1 MYPTMLLKSNGDVIS
16 SDVEYAKSMF
26 KQAKGL
32 MFRRSIPDSYAMVF
46 IFSSLKKISLHMLF
60 VPFPLDVLFLNE
72 DKRIV
77 KITTLRSWIGITDSG
92 EKIRYVIELPSCTIA
107 SNDLK
112 VGDDLMFDEP

>member
-32 MFRRSIPDSYAMVF
+32 MFRRSVHDSYAMVF
-46 IFSSLKKISLHMLF
+46 IFPSLKKISLHMLF

-72 DKRIV
+72 EKKIV
-77 KITTLRSWIGITDSG
+77 KTTTLRPWIGIGDSG
-92 EKIRYVIELPSCTIA
+92 EKIRYVIELPSGAISA
-107 SNDLK
+107 NDLK
-112 VGDDLMFDEP
+112 VGDHLMFDEP